1 MLSQNV
7 KSDFIE
13 AFLSSFRTF
22 LPLENLID
30 QLLKRIR
37 QADTCASA
45 SGIPVQILIRVVDQL
60 VYTELNDNIKQK
72 LDDEIFWMMTHREKN
87 FLNYAK
93 QLRDSVQRIVKKKNS
108 AKRPLSMGALSDN
121 ESESLTK
128 KLRNDGTKL
137 LDYTYSF
144 FFINNCL

>member
-22 LPLENLID
+22 LPLEKLID

-37 QADTCASA
+37 QADTCAST

-93 QLRDSVQRIVKKKNS
+93 QLRDSVQRIVTKKKS
-108 AKRPLSMGALSDN
+108 AQRPLSMGALVDNNSAVLTEKLKSDG
-121 ESESLTK
+121 SK
-128 KLRNDGTKL
+128 F
-137 LDYTYSF
+137 LDYT
-144 FFINNCL
+144 